1 MMKMNVGGYPIFYN
15 GPVVLSYLLLFST
28 IIPRSGRSRRFV
40 PTLEIA
46 LCVACLTAVFIHTQ
60 ANEAPA
66 KQFVSFSTD
75 RGIIR
80 VSKHMAENYKAA
92 IQFMKEKAALGQSVL
107 SVPEDTSLYFL
118 SGVDCPIRVF
128 SFTPGV
134 LAPGK
139 MTDETI
145 REIGQKPVDYI
156 LWSNRSFKEFGVPV
170 FGEDFDREVGDY
182 LKSHYRPVG
191 PLIANDGAPTDWTA
205 VVWERKVDGI
215 R

>member
-1 MMKMNVGGYPIFYN
+1 
-15 GPVVLSYLLLFST
+15 
-28 IIPRSGRSRRFV
+28 
-40 PTLEIA
+40 
-46 LCVACLTAVFIHTQ
+46 
-60 ANEAPA
+60 
-66 KQFVSFSTD
+66 
-75 RGIIR
+75 
-80 VSKHMAENYKAA
+80 MAENYKAA

-182 LKSHYRPVG
+182 LKSHYRPIG
-191 PLIANDGAPTDWTA
+191 PLIPGTNPSTKDDPEWTA
-205 VVWERKVDGI
+205 VVWLRKSGSEFQ
-215 R
+215 